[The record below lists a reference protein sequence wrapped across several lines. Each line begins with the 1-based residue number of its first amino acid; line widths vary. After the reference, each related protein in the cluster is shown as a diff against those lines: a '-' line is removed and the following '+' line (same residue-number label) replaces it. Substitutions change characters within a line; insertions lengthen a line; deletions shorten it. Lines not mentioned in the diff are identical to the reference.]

1 MSNGNLIKFT
11 SIVAVSTFLSRIM
24 GFIRDMIIAS
34 YFGATGSLDGF
45 FVAFRIPNL
54 VRRLVAEGSLT
65 ISFIPVYTDYLVNS
79 GEQEALKLA
88 QKTLS
93 ILFLILLFIVFLGEV
108 FSPQIVRLFAYGFT
122 EPDKIELTV
131 ALNRVMFPYLF
142 FVGLV
147 AFSMGILNSHGYFF
161 APAFSPVLLNVGFII
176 GAIFFSKLLREP
188 LYGLAI
194 GVVLGGI
201 LQLILQIPY
210 LVRSGF
216 RLRVSVDLRHPG
228 IRRIFRMIGPAL
240 FGIAVY
246 QINILMSTILASML
260 PPGSISYLYYA
271 DRLTEIVL
279 GIFIISIGN
288 VILPEMSKMSAHD
301 DMEQLKKLYISSIR
315 AALFLAIP
323 ASIALMAVGF
333 PIISVLFMRGEFSS
347 FHADMTYRALFFA
360 SIGIASIS
368 VLRIT
373 TPTFY
378 SLKDTKTPVK
388 CAVLSF
394 VVNIGSG
401 FLLMQTWLKH
411 AGLSL
416 ANSIAVTIQIIV
428 LLIFLHERVGGLGL
442 RKLIKPLIKFML
454 SGMLMAIT
462 IYCISGLVNWY
473 SDTLYV
479 RIAYLAIIVIAGGL
493 IYIIAGLLL
502 GVEEINYLKRRLLKA
517 YSE

>member
-1 MSNGNLIKFT
+1 MRSGNLIKST
-11 SIVAVSTFLSRIM
+11 SIVALSTFLSRIM

-34 YFGATGSLDGF
+34 YFGASGLLDGF

-79 GEQEALKLA
+79 GKEEALKLA

-93 ILFLILLFIVFLGEV
+93 ILLLVLLFIIFLGEV
-108 FSPQIVRLFAYGFT
+108 FSPQIVGLFAYGFT

-147 AFSMGILNSHGYFF
+147 AFSMGILNSRGYFF

-176 GAIFFSKLLREP
+176 GAIFFSQLFREP
-188 LYGLAI
+188 LYGLAM
-194 GVVLGGI
+194 GVLLGGV

-210 LVRSGF
+210 LLRTGF
-216 RLRVSVDLRHPG
+216 RVRVSIDFKHPG

-260 PPGSISYLYYA
+260 PSGSISYLYYS
-271 DRLTEIVL
+271 DRLTELVL
-279 GIFIISIGN
+279 GVFIISIGN
-288 VILPEMSKMSAHD
+288 VILPEMSKMSAQD
-301 DMEQLKKLYISSIR
+301 NMEKLKELYISSIR

-323 ASIALMAVGF
+323 ASIALITVGF

-347 FHADMTYRALFFA
+347 YHADMTYRALFF
-360 SIGIASIS
+360 SSLGIASLS

-378 SLKDTKTPVK
+378 SLKDTKTPVI
-388 CAVLSF
+388 CAAISF
-394 VVNIGSG
+394 VVNIGAG
-401 FLLMQTWLKH
+401 FFLMQTWLKH

-416 ANSIAVTIQIIV
+416 GNSIAVTIQIIV
-428 LLIFLHERVGGLGL
+428 LLIFLRKRVGGLDL
-442 RKLIKPLIKFML
+442 NKLIRPLVKFIV
-454 SGMLMAIT
+454 SGVLMAIT
-462 IYCISGLVNWY
+462 IYFISGLVNWY
-473 SDTLYV
+473 SDTILL
-479 RIAYLAIIVIAGGL
+479 RIVYLSIMVVSGGFVYML
-493 IYIIAGLLL
+493 IGYLL
-502 GVEEINYLKRRLLKA
+502 GVEEITYLKSRLTKTH
-517 YSE
+517 EI

>member
-1 MSNGNLIKFT
+1 MSTGNLIKFT
-11 SIVAVSTFLSRIM
+11 SIVAASTFLSRIM
-24 GFIRDMIIAS
+24 GFIRDMIIAG
-34 YFGATGSLDGF
+34 YFGATGALDGF

-65 ISFIPVYTDYLVNS
+65 ISFIPVYTDYLVNN

-93 ILFLILLFIVFLGEV
+93 ILFLILLFIVLLGEV
-108 FSPQIVRLFAYGFT
+108 FSPQIVGLFAYGFT

-131 ALNRVMFPYLF
+131 ALNRMMFPYLF

-176 GAIFFSKLLREP
+176 GAIFFSQLFREP
-188 LYGLAI
+188 LYGLAV
-194 GVVLGGI
+194 GVILGG
-201 LQLILQIPY
+201 LMQLILQIPY

-216 RLRVSVDLRHPG
+216 RLRVSVDFKHPG

-260 PPGSISYLYYA
+260 PSGSISYLYYS

-279 GIFIISIGN
+279 GVFIISIGN

-301 DMEQLKKLYISSIR
+301 DMEELKKLYISSIR

-360 SIGIASIS
+360 SLGIASLS

-388 CAVLSF
+388 CAALSF
-394 VVNIGSG
+394 VINIGSG
-401 FLLMQTWLKH
+401 FFLMQTWLKH

-428 LLIFLHERVGGLGL
+428 LLIFLHERVGGLDL
-442 RKLIKPLIKFML
+442 RQLIKPLIKFLL
-454 SGMLMAIT
+454 SSMLMAIT
-462 IYCISGLVNWY
+462 IYYISGMVNWY

-479 RIAYLAIIVIAGGL
+479 RVAYLAIIVVVGGL
-493 IYIIAGLLL
+493 IYVFASLLL
-502 GVEEINYLKRRLLKA
+502 GVEEITYLKRRLLKA
-517 YSE
+517 YDR